1 MLHQEY
7 IKNKVVNTFNFGGFK
22 VRIDSPFPEGVSI
35 KEAITMLKKRV
46 PEKLLT
52 NIHSIRVGN
61 YSILNDKDIQ
71 ASYSGGVIY
80 LKNDHS
86 SSISILDD
94 MVHEVAHA
102 VEESYRDFIYSDGNI
117 KREFLIKRKKMWAI
131 LKEKGFEYPL
141 QKYME
146 IDYDRG
152 FDVFLYKT
160 VGYDLMRQY
169 MAGIFYSPYAATS
182 LREYFANGFEAFF
195 MSENISLLKSV
206 SPQVYAKLS
215 KF

>member
-1 MLHQEY
+1 MLHKEY
-7 IKNKVVNTFNFGGFK
+7 IKNKVVNNFNFEGFK
-22 VRIDSPFPEGVSI
+22 VRIDSPLPEGVSI

-46 PEKLLT
+46 PEKLLN

-86 SSISILDD
+86 SSISMLDD

-102 VEESYRDFIYSDGNI
+102 VEEKYKDFIYSDGRI
-117 KREFLIKRKKMWAI
+117 KKEFLIKRKKMWSI
-131 LKEKGFEYPL
+131 LKNKGFDYQLE
-141 QKYME
+141 KYME
-146 IDYDRG
+146 IDYNRN

-160 VGYDLMRQY
+160 VGYDLLRQY
-169 MAGIFYSPYAATS
+169 LAGIFYSPYAATS
-182 LREYFANGFEAFF
+182 LREYFANGFEAFY
-195 MSENISLLKSV
+195 MSENINLLKSV
-206 SPQVYAKLS
+206 SPQVYTKLS